1 MSNAHLLKTKSFKKY
16 LLLMVLALFPLL
28 QVNSFA
34 QDDMEKRVKELE
46 NKAKEE
52 SKLKISGYMQAQFT
66 NLEINNFTAAPA
78 PDASNFFKSSRNLFE
93 ARRARLGATY
103 SNDLIGYKIEFEGVP
118 GSSSNTFGVSVK
130 DVYVDFK
137 EPFTKFITLRAGLTR
152 VTMGNEVMISST
164 EILSPELARVNTT
177 LLPGER
183 DIVAMLTVKAPTKH
197 FLNPFTLNLQLVNG
211 NGVYAG
217 NVNTKNFVARLHYG
231 NNFDNLR
238 LGVGA
243 ATYQGSTYQGT
254 RDVYTMDGS
263 KFVVN
268 SDSTNLGEYASRSYY
283 QCELSA
289 AFKSPAGTTSFLG
302 EFWTGEHPAQLGT
315 TSTPTTTSNAP
326 IVPAPLY
333 TGDTYIRPFNGIIAT
348 LSHEIP
354 KTNLTVAVKYDMYD
368 PNTNVSGDEI
378 GVAESSTGVADI
390 SFNTLGCGLIF
401 EPTKNL
407 RFTLWY
413 NAVTNETSTNV
424 SGYNEDRRDNQLW
437 LRMQIKF

>member
-1 MSNAHLLKTKSFKKY
+1 
-16 LLLMVLALFPLL
+16 MVLALFPLL

-52 SKLKISGYMQAQFT
+52 SKLKISGYMQAQFR
-66 NLEINNFTAAPA
+66 NQENHDFREGG
-78 PDASNFFKSSRNLFE
+78 FKSSTNLFE
-93 ARRARLGATY
+93 GRRARLGATY

-118 GSSSNTFGVSVK
+118 GSSSNQFGVSVK

-137 EPFTKFITLRAGLTR
+137 DPFTKFITLRAGLTR
-152 VTMGNEVMISST
+152 VTMGNEITISST

-177 LLPGER
+177 LIPGER
-183 DIVAMLTVKAPTKH
+183 DIVAMLTVKAPAKH
-197 FLNPFTLNLQLVNG
+197 FLNPFTLNLQLLNG

-217 NVNTKNFVARLHYG
+217 NTNKKNFVARLHYG
-231 NNFDNLR
+231 NNFDNLK

-243 ATYQGSTYQGT
+243 GTYQGGTYQGT
-254 RDVYTMDGS
+254 RNVYTMDGS

-289 AFKSPAGTTSFLG
+289 ALKSPAGTTSFLG
-302 EFWTGEHPAQLGT
+302 EFWTGEHPGRRDTSLTPAQAG
-315 TSTPTTTSNAP
+315 
-326 IVPAPLY
+326 LY

-378 GVAESSTGVADI
+378 GAENSLTNAADI

-413 NAVTNETSTNV
+413 NMVTNETSTHLDGIATNDKAH
-424 SGYNEDRRDNQLW
+424 NFKEDRKDNQLW